1 MLDMLNLSLPFASAV
16 DIFSFVDQIETLQAV
31 IFIAGLLLLIAEMF
45 MPGFGV
51 AGISGL
57 VLIVIGILLT
67 ASTPFEAL
75 IMFLIFF
82 LLAGIVL
89 AIVLRSAS
97 KGRLNKKLVLH
108 LSSQQELGYSAS
120 KDLTELV
127 GKTGTA
133 VTTLRPSGT
142 GDIEGT
148 RYDVVTEGSYIEKDT
163 RIKVKQVNGNRIVVE
178 PVAASS
184 DGQTGK

>member
-1 MLDMLNLSLPFASAV
+1 MFFSMVPFAFAV
-16 DIFSFVDQIETLQAV
+16 DIFSFVDQIEALQAA
-31 IFIAGLLLLIAEMF
+31 IFLAGLLLLVAEMF

-75 IMFLIFF
+75 VMFLILF
-82 LLAGIVL
+82 LLVGIVL

-97 KGRLNKKLVLH
+97 KGRLSRKLILH

-120 KDLTELV
+120 KDLTDLT
-127 GKTGTA
+127 GKTGIA

-142 GDIEGT
+142 GDFEGT
-148 RYDVVTEGSYIEKDT
+148 RYDVVAEGSYIEKET
-163 RIKVKQVNGNRIVVE
+163 RIRVRQVNGNRIVVE
-178 PVAASS
+178 PVEPSS
-184 DGQTGK
+184 DGQSDK

>member
-1 MLDMLNLSLPFASAV
+1 MLFSAVPFACAV
-16 DIFSFVDQIETLQAV
+16 EIFSFIDQIEALQAA

-57 VLIVIGILLT
+57 VLIVVGILLT

-75 IMFLIFF
+75 VMFIIFF

-89 AIVLRSAS
+89 AIVIRSAS

-108 LSSQQELGYSAS
+108 LSSQQELGYSSS
-120 KDLTELV
+120 KDLTDLI

-142 GDIEGT
+142 GDFEGT

-163 RIKVKQVNGNRIVVE
+163 RIKVRQVNGSRIVVE
-178 PVAASS
+178 AVEASS
-184 DGQTGK
+184 DGQPDKQI